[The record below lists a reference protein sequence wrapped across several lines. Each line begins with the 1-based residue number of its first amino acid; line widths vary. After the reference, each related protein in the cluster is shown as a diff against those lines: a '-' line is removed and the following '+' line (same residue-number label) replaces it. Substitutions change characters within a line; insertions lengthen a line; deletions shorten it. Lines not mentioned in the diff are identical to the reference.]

1 MNGWLYAAACIVAPT
16 LWGMLMVWVLG
27 QVERSLERRRPANLP
42 PEAAGAEMH
51 LPSPEYH
58 I

>member
-16 LWGMLMVWVLG
+16 LWGVLMVWVLG
-27 QVERSLERRRPANLP
+27 RVERSLQRSRHATLP
-42 PEAAGAEMH
+42 PESAGADHH

>member
-16 LWGMLMVWVLG
+16 LWGMLMVWALG
-27 QVERSLERRRPANLP
+27 WAERTWLGRRPTATGV
-42 PEAAGAEMH
+42 PESGEERH